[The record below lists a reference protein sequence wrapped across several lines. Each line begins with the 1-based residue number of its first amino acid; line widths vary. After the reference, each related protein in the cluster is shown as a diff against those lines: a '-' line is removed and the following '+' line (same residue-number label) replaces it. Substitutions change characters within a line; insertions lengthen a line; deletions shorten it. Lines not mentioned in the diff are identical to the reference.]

1 MTSILTE
8 SWVAPTIVI
17 IALVILIGN
26 LSTFQKSAKT
36 PLRKKGLNDLKETL
50 PRTQKSAHKMASFSK
65 DTTTVPKT
73 KNSD

>member
-8 SWVAPTIVI
+8 SWVAPTIMI

-50 PRTQKSAHKMASFSK
+50 PRTQKSAHKMPSFSTPS
-65 DTTTVPKT
+65 DTNHKA

>member
-50 PRTQKSAHKMASFSK
+50 PRTKKSAHKMASFSK
-65 DTTTVPKT
+65 DKTTAPKT